1 MIGLASRP
9 GNRGAFLTQRV
20 ANGAAKT
27 QRLNSLPQFHL
38 LWVIRIDSAPAR
50 TVHTRGACPRRMAVL
65 AGTGGKWS
73 ASDHSRKGEGLRIL
87 VEQSNSRTTPT
98 GKMLPVKRLDF
109 LPRWRFADPRR
120 QGVHDN
126 LTIEAATPE
135 SELSLPRRLRSE
147 PSGVSVMSNSFAAVF
162 HAAFHNR
169 AGQPERCPCIR
180 LSHRLV

>member
-1 MIGLASRP
+1 VIDLASRP

-20 ANGAAKT
+20 AKGAAKT
-27 QRLNSLPQFHL
+27 QGLNSLPQFHL
-38 LWVIRIDSAPAR
+38 LWVIRIESAPAR
-50 TVHTRGACPRRMAVL
+50 TVRTRGACPRRMAVL
-65 AGTGGKWS
+65 AGTGRRWS

-87 VEQSNSRTTPT
+87 VEQSNDTE

-126 LTIEAATPE
+126 LMIEAATPE